1 MADSKNNSVFELISI
16 NGRDYE
22 FSLRD
27 DIGCGSFGTVYKGRN
42 LVSVL
47 TYNTAH
53 VYELFDTLFFPLRT
67 QGHRQR

>member
-16 NGRDYE
+16 HGRDYE

-27 DIGCGSFGTVYKGRN
+27 EIGCGSFGRVYKGRN

-47 TYNTAH
+47 SCNTAH
-53 VYELFDTLFFPLRT
+53 VYDLLDTLYFPLEYKAID
-67 QGHRQR
+67 